1 MREAYLPV
9 MNLSLE
15 CESRVRPARRWTE
28 ERPIYVI
35 GVFSL
40 LLVWALYTAVTVFV
54 VVAVFVP
61 GHLGLSDWLRVLEN
75 GWSGAW

>member
-1 MREAYLPV
+1 MREAYLAV

-28 ERPIYVI
+28 EQPIYVI

-40 LLVWALYTAVTVFV
+40 LLVWALYAAVTVFV

-61 GHLGLSDWLRVLEN
+61 GHLGLSDWLPVLEN
-75 GWSGAW
+75 ALPGAW